1 MIQLFIKKSST
12 DSWRQVQLKPGTT
25 LSVERN
31 SPIFD
36 DEGTS
41 GDLSY
46 PFNVPAEPNRALF
59 GFIEMPQAQR
69 SAPISYE
76 CTLYDGPVLIL
87 MGLLKI
93 RRTANKEYVV
103 NVTGQVGAFAADFS
117 GKKLKE
123 IDLGSQT
130 IPGTSV
136 ASLIYFTNVPD
147 RHLASEYLTTEGGT
161 GTTFRLR
168 ALSVGSIYSVA
179 YQGTVAATLQALS
192 AKVILENTFGY
203 KSEAKGSSLAVIPA
217 AAGNHNFQLE
227 INTDYY
233 DAQAGMFKFA
243 QEQLSLQQLTYT
255 SIAPF
260 PNATVTRTGANYMA
274 DKFVFPTIYNP
285 AFYPE
290 ENSVFGKYIND
301 YQSGY
306 KFNTEAQ
313 PTRHTLVP
321 MFFLLFIVRKLV
333 ETQGYEATGDLFDDP
348 EVQQIIIYN
357 LQSMDYQSPD
367 LEVLFN
373 SYNPELKFSAH
384 LPDMTCGEFF
394 NEIRRFFG
402 VALFFDLDQK
412 VVRFKFMKNIL
423 RKGAEVDLKDRTG
436 REYSSD
442 LVELKRLRLKFAL
455 DAGDARAGK
464 KDDAGVL
471 IDPIFADYGDGEE
484 YPVAFSP
491 LPMETLF
498 GKTVPVASQ
507 AGVSPLF
514 NLGKNTFGGRL
525 LFWKG
530 LQPDATGKLYPA
542 AGTELNGKKLQWN
555 GAGGLVDQYWRELY
569 ELKTTSQPIEK
580 EVIFDRLQL
589 QQLDFSKK
597 HHSDGLSY
605 LIGQVSISL
614 PIQKKAKVKLYNA

>member
-1 MIQLFIKKSST
+1 MIQLFIRKNSI
-12 DSWRQVQLKPGTT
+12 DCWHQVQPGTT
-25 LSVERN
+25 ISLERN
-31 SPIFD
+31 SPIFE
-36 DEGTS
+36 DEGTA

-46 PFNVPAEPNRALF
+46 TFNLPAEANRALF
-59 GFIEMPQAQR
+59 GFVEMPQAQR
-69 SAPISYE
+69 SAPLSYE

-93 RRTANKEYVV
+93 RNIRNKEYVV
-103 NVTGQVGAFAADFS
+103 NVSGQVGAFAADFS

-123 IDLGSQT
+123 MDLGSQT

-147 RHLASEYLTTEGGT
+147 RHAASEYLTLDGGT

-168 ALSVGSIYSVA
+168 ALSVGSIWSVA
-179 YQGTVAATLQALS
+179 YQGSVAATLQALS
-192 AKVILENTFGY
+192 AKIITENTFGY
-203 KSEAKGSSLAVIPA
+203 KSDSTLTVTPA
-217 AAGNHNFQLE
+217 AAGAHNFQLQ

-233 DAQAGMFKFA
+233 DAKARMFKFV

-255 SIAPF
+255 RIAPF
-260 PNATVTRTGANYMA
+260 PNTTVNRTGANYMA

-285 AFYPE
+285 GFYPE
-290 ENSVFGKYIND
+290 ENNFFGKYIND
-301 YQSGY
+301 YESGY
-306 KFNTEAQ
+306 KFNTEVL
-313 PTRHTLVP
+313 PTRHSLVP
-321 MFFLLFIVRKLV
+321 MFFLLFIIRKLV

-357 LQSMDYQSPD
+357 LQSMDYQNPG
-367 LEVLFN
+367 LETRFN
-373 SYNPELKFSAH
+373 SYNPEIKFSSH

-394 NEIRRFFG
+394 NEVRRFFA
-402 VALFFDLDQK
+402 VALFFDLDK
-412 VVRFKFMKNIL
+412 KIVRFQFMKNIL
-423 RKGAEVDLKDRTG
+423 RKGAQVDLKDRTG

-455 DAGDARAGK
+455 DSGDARAGQ
-464 KDDAGVL
+464 KDEAGAL
-471 IDPIFADYGDGEE
+471 DPVFADYGDGEE

-514 NLGKNTFGGRL
+514 GLEKNTFSGRL

-530 LQPDATGKLYPA
+530 LRPDAAGKLYPA
-542 AGTELNGKKLQWN
+542 AGTELNRKKLQWN

-569 ELKTTSQPIEK
+569 ELKTTAQPIEK
-580 EVIFDRLQL
+580 EVIFDQLQL

-614 PIQKKAKVKLYNA
+614 PIRKNAKVKLYNC